1 MTKIKVFH
9 HLKRFITIVL
19 VAVLSQVS
27 AQSSNL
33 GNTNNTLQSTYE
45 NLIKIVESQS
55 LEFRAY
61 LIFDGFKR
69 AQNITKVSILNKK
82 ITGTL
87 IPLEAN
93 ESSILKFKNQSI
105 LDYRVNIDEAHK
117 VVGLQFRSTI
127 EGSLYNFH
135 IKMMPNGNSIMTV
148 YNTDSSLEYRGNVVK
163 I

>member
-69 AQNITKVSILNKK
+69 AQNNTKVSILNKK